1 MHVIW
6 RKSFCVKKKYGYI
19 KISEKLTLGGFAVS
33 SMTGFDAKMT
43 IARQR
48 FRAMFSARNSVNM
61 TCYTFSQFMVTVA
74 PSENK

>member
-1 MHVIW
+1 MVT
-6 RKSFCVKKKYGYI
+6 YI
-19 KISEKLTLGGFAVS
+19 KISVKLTLGVAVS
-33 SMTGFDAKMT
+33 SMTGFDTRMS

-48 FRAMFSARNSVNM
+48 FEARFSARNSVNM